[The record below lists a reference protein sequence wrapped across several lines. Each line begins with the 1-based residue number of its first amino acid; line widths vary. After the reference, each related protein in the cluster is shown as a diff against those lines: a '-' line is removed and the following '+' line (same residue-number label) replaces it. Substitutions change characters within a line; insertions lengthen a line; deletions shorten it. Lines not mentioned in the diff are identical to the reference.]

1 MRVAI
6 LLSACLVLASAGKF
20 PGHPAVPLEKQVGIG
35 RIVGGTV
42 AKDGEFPWQVS
53 LRALGGAGAT
63 HFCGASVIDKDW
75 ILTAAH
81 CCAGQIPLTMHV
93 VAGGIELLTFEEE
106 EQTRNVRE
114 IIMHPNYDS
123 NTISNDI
130 CLLHLSESLVW
141 TDWVQ
146 PLALPEQGVETD
158 AGTMCTVTGW
168 GTTNENGGFLPNKL
182 HKVEVPVV
190 SDEDC
195 NVSYEGTNPIL
206 DSMICAGLP
215 EGGKDSCQGDSGG
228 PFICG
233 EAGSEQ
239 SIGIVSWGVGCA
251 RPGYPGVYTQTSYF
265 VDWVME
271 TMAYYA

>member
-1 MRVAI
+1 M
-6 LLSACLVLASAGKF
+6 LSAGLVLASAGKF

-35 RIVGGTV
+35 RIVGGEV

-63 HFCGASVIDKDW
+63 HFCGGSVLDKDW
-75 ILTAAH
+75 VLTAAH

-141 TDWVQ
+141 NDWVQ
-146 PLALPEQGVETD
+146 PLGLPEQGQETD

-182 HKVEVPVV
+182 HKVDVPVV

-215 EGGKDSCQGDSGG
+215 DGGKDSCQGDSGG
-228 PFICG
+228 PFIAPG
-233 EAGSEQ
+233 ADGSMQ

-265 VDWVME
+265 VDWVMD
-271 TMAYYA
+271 TMAKY